1 MKKILFIIVCLM
13 AMVTFVSCSS
23 AEDKIQSNLEELVIE
38 KGVGLVKKC
47 NTISMEIDT
56 IRISDIKAFVANI
69 FPDGIPDDYNDKEF
83 QNFISPLKSAN
94 DDGSIAYLSVT
105 HKYKAYLLFDPL
117 GRDEAIITQYRL
129 VNPSTYEYISDD
141 LTKDDTWISPW
152 LYKYH
157 KETQELLSA
166 YGY

>member
-1 MKKILFIIVCLM
+1 M
-13 AMVTFVSCSS
+13 
-23 AEDKIQSNLEELVIE
+23 
-38 KGVGLVKKC
+38 
-47 NTISMEIDT
+47 
-56 IRISDIKAFVANI
+56 
-69 FPDGIPDDYNDKEF
+69 
-83 QNFISPLKSAN
+83 KSAN